1 MGESENPKIMPCIS
15 NKCRTSHHVG
25 TLLRCSVV
33 TSSWTG
39 VDLKPGHLSCQDAVP
54 SWQTRIF
61 IFWMHCRPCL
71 YDVERMFY
79 FQNIFC
85 LLKTRRDHSSVVW
98 VAKCKSSNLR
108 FFGCQKK
115 INPIR
120 MMVTIPFLSRWTCE
134 TFSNPGEMLLQNH
147 HRTTKQ
153 QHNRGKKKRHIWN
166 KSICSY
172 WFDILPYPTPYLL
185 YMFEADHCELTCVR
199 KPSMV
204 SFQMMKYIS
213 CHDVLTCRRV
223 NIFCNFAW
231 TSWHVSEHLF
241 CVLLEIQP
249 KFANAE
255 GANVLVSTLP
265 KSRSSNMPVNNEL
278 SCSPMMIRKIV
289 QNKSA
294 RISWNLHF
302 VWNAHFALTN
312 YHICGLEVRIT
323 SLFSG
328 TTFNPTAKRCSHE
341 AQWRRKHFVHP
352 FLRLCF
358 H

>member
-1 MGESENPKIMPCIS
+1 M
-15 NKCRTSHHVG
+15 VG
-25 TLLRCSVV
+25 TSWVRVRTQKLCLAFRTNAVLATTLGRCSVV
-33 TSSWTG
+33 TSSWTR

-54 SWQTRIF
+54 SWQT
-61 IFWMHCRPCL
+61 HCRPCL

-241 CVLLEIQP
+241 CVSLETQP

-312 YHICGLEVRIT
+312 YHICGLEVGIT

-341 AQWRRKHFVHP
+341 AQWRKKHFVHP